1 MNSKFLREIGTKK
14 IIKMRTVRSILCGS
28 LSTNKDNKWPV
39 HAQLSNCLPSDVAF
53 GGKFRSCPILIFY
66 VIPISCQ
73 YIEY

>member
-1 MNSKFLREIGTKK
+1 
-14 IIKMRTVRSILCGS
+14 MRTVRAILCGS
-28 LSTNKDNKWPV
+28 LSTNKNNKWPV
-39 HAQLSNCLPSDVAF
+39 HAQLSNCLPSDDVAF